1 MPDQVA
7 AGKDDEKQDLGLEGN
22 SAAATLR
29 PHAVEHHD
37 KTEQMQHV
45 RCESEDVHSARRRA
59 APAVSAQRLF
69 TGPGGTP
76 CQLQVATFSVFHLSR
91 ILQIC
96 RLREGHTDLVV
107 SLRASLSLLPRRWC
121 ETSRQCHGGG
131 AKPKRGL
138 RKEHHGLVMQ
148 GSDFVR
154 AGEGSGCPRDC
165 VVRHDAAASH
175 QAASTPDE
183 AATDCEDREL
193 SARTLPHSEGLN
205 GAARRRLPGDV
216 EGKDGK
222 GGGQGLVARRR
233 RRPRP
238 DPYAKMPSFVPEI
251 MQWAHTFLSLKFLFY
266 ALFLDKL
273 QESVMAIV
281 VCVVLSHLVLDR
293 FKNADGQAIGTLT
306 NAYFIYRMTR
316 ETGRIFSFVAAGLF
330 IDLSFWP
337 LHFLS
342 LAFVSFF
349 AIQAACEGA
358 FFYYGVMIFWEFVVL
373 PVVCH
378 MRALNEGFAE
388 TSALS
393 DTHLAWSCALLLAV
407 TLHPLDPYTL
417 RWREKLSLID
427 RRLRVPYDPVFY

>member
-1 MPDQVA
+1 M
-7 AGKDDEKQDLGLEGN
+7 
-22 SAAATLR
+22 SAASRKMFIVPAAALR
-29 PHAVEHHD
+29 PLCQRNASSLVP
-37 KTEQMQHV
+37 
-45 RCESEDVHSARRRA
+45 A
-59 APAVSAQRLF
+59 AHLANCKLPRF
-69 TGPGGTP
+69 P
-76 CQLQVATFSVFHLSR
+76 LSR
-91 ILQIC
+91 IADCGRGNL
-96 RLREGHTDLVV
+96 L
-107 SLRASLSLLPRRWC
+107 SLSLSFSLPLPDL
-121 ETSRQCHGGG
+121 TLVPGGG
-131 AKPKRGL
+131 AKSKRGL

-154 AGEGSGCPRDC
+154 AGAGSGCPRDC

-175 QAASTPDE
+175 QPASTAPDE

-233 RRPRP
+233 RRARP

-266 ALFLDKL
+266 ALFLDEL

-337 LHFLS
+337 LHFIS